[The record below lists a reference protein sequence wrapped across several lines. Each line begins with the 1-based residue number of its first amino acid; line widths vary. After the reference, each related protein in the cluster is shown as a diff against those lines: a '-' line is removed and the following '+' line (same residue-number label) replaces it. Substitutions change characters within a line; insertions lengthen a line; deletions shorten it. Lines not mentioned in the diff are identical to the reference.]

1 MELAAILDDV
11 TVLYQRLSNNKAK
24 ISVGICPQCG
34 RQFCDS
40 STALRHLKH
49 VHARP
54 VPCKYC
60 TKPLKIIGRP
70 EVIKNHYI
78 RCHKFLSTIVAL
90 NKDDVIKFAAIE
102 AKKDYEKVKVGYK
115 KLLS

>member
-11 TVLYQRLSNNKAK
+11 TVLYKRLSNNKAK
-24 ISVGICPQCG
+24 ISSGVCPQCH

-60 TKPLKIIGRP
+60 SKLLKIIGRP

-78 RCHKFLSTIVAL
+78 RCHKFLSTIVQGS
-90 NKDDVIKFAAIE
+90 DVKICAAEE